1 MFAAFCLQRRIGTD
15 DLGSILPSAVP
26 ARANIA
32 ALKSL
37 GVKVVVAFSAVGS
50 LREEIRPGDFIVAD
64 QVRISPPISSDSF

>member
-1 MFAAFCLQRRIGTD
+1 M
-15 DLGSILPSAVP
+15 PSAVP

-50 LREEIRPGDFIVAD
+50 LREEIRPGDFIVPD
-64 QVRISPPISSDSF
+64 QVSVFQVLLI